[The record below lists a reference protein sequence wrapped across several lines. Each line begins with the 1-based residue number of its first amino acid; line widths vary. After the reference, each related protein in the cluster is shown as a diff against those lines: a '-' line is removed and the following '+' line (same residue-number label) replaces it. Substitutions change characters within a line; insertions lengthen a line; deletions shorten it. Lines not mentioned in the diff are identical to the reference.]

1 MRNEE
6 NAIRRHVIMSTGN
19 DTMVIGPQGDVDET
33 RVIPTVSTEDHNSL
47 HHEDHEE
54 GDHLRKN
61 MVRFMLIS
69 VIAFIIAFMFTSI
82 ATTSRS
88 NDNGGQSAMS
98 EQATDKYV
106 GATDATKT
114 TPSIATISLDGL
126 VGQKWSN
133 AKKIITSRGGDV
145 NDARI
150 TVLTDDGKDP
160 VVDSNWTVTSV
171 KRNDDKVTVNLKHDS
186 SDASGVVGQL
196 TTKGKDA
203 LGNLTDGSLGLGKN

>member
-1 MRNEE
+1 
-6 NAIRRHVIMSTGN
+6 MSTGN